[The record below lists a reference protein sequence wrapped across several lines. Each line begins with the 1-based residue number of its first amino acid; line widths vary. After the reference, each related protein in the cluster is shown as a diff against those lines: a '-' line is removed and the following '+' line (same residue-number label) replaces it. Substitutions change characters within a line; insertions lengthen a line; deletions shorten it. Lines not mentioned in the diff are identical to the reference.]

1 MMLSRLQKF
10 AAFFSILAICVSS
23 SIAWGQGETEKK
35 PSDVRD
41 KKFEAIQ
48 KELETKSDKEKSKEA
63 KEILDNLSKKV
74 NKKDLNRLKSQ
85 IHTSGYFTMVKSFI
99 PIIQAYRP
107 LIDCEQVFQDMK
119 NNRLVKLGNSTT
131 KPLEIEIQQKI
142 IEKGYITERQFC
154 RTTKEKYLKD
164 ISYYVKRA
172 SQSKSRVENEYK
184 KPLWKKLRKF
194 QKSAMFL
201 DNFGKNFEKFNFLP
215 AQLQSDI
222 KKVFYTPPE
231 KISGEG
237 GSAVFDE
244 KIFKKN

>member
-1 MMLSRLQKF
+1 MQ
-10 AAFFSILAICVSS
+10 
-23 SIAWGQGETEKK
+23 
-35 PSDVRD
+35 
-41 KKFEAIQ
+41 
-48 KELETKSDKEKSKEA
+48 
-63 KEILDNLSKKV
+63 
-74 NKKDLNRLKSQ
+74 
-85 IHTSGYFTMVKSFI
+85 
-99 PIIQAYRP
+99 
-107 LIDCEQVFQDMK
+107 
-119 NNRLVKLGNSTT
+119 
-131 KPLEIEIQQKI
+131 
-142 IEKGYITERQFC
+142 
-154 RTTKEKYLKD
+154 KYLKD